1 MFNPEGIIVAMV
13 TPMTSNEDLDEAIL
27 RKAVNYY
34 IDKGVQ
40 GLFCLSTNGEFFS
53 LTYEEKI
60 RMVEI
65 VMDEARGRVQVW
77 VGTGGITTR
86 EVIKLTKEV
95 EAMGADAV
103 SVITPYVISPSQE
116 EMFVHYQRIA
126 ESVNLP
132 IIIYNIPA
140 KTQVSISPN
149 IVQRL
154 AEIDNIVG
162 IKDSSGDFK
171 NILQYIQLTPIDFSV
186 LSGNDGLVYWTL
198 LAGGKGSV
206 SGMANI
212 FPEIMVG
219 IYRLWKEGKYEEAKE
234 MQDKIAPIRST
245 LGFNTFPSIVKMAME
260 LSGKPVGPTR
270 SPILMPD
277 ESIKTKVEEVIN
289 KHYLQYTSSF

>member
-13 TPMTSNEDLDEAIL
+13 TPMTSNEDLDEATL

-40 GLFCLSTNGEFFS
+40 GLFCLSTNGEFSS
-53 LTYEEKI
+53 LSYEEKI

-65 VMDEARGRVQVW
+65 VMDEAKGRVQVW

-103 SVITPYVISPSQE
+103 SVITPYVVSPSQE

-140 KTQVSISPN
+140 KTQVSISPD

-171 NILQYIQLTPIDFSV
+171 NILQYIQLTPTDFSV

-212 FPEIMVG
+212 FPEIMVS
-219 IYRLWKEGKYEEAKE
+219 IYQLWKQGKYEEAKE
-234 MQDKIAPIRST
+234 MQDKIAPIRKT
-245 LGFNTFPSIVKMAME
+245 LGLSTFPSIVKAAME
-260 LSGKPVGPTR
+260 LTGKSVGPTR

-277 ESIKTKVEEVIN
+277 EAIKKKLREVIDT
-289 KHYLQYTSSF
+289 HYLKYKSSL